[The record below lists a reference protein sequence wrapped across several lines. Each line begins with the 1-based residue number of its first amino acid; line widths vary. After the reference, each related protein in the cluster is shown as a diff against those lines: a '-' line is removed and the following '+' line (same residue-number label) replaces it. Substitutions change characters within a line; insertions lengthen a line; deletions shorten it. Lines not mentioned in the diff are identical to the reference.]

1 VAGRALIAV
10 GLGTALMVA
19 ACDPEAWRSAL
30 DTRRAD
36 PEFNAWAARVMRECH
51 PLTIGKEP
59 IESRFRQETVLNL
72 TSRLYAG
79 RINVQQYS
87 NSLNSF
93 YPGDNRAAIECIVA
107 RLPPTTP
114 EKGT

>member
-1 VAGRALIAV
+1 VAGRALTSV
-10 GLGTALMVA
+10 NLLMALAAA
-19 ACDPEAWRSAL
+19 ACAPDSWRP
-30 DTRRAD
+30 D
-36 PEFNAWAARVMRECH
+36 PEFSRWAGRVIQECH
-51 PLTIGKEP
+51 PLTIGKETLD
-59 IESRFRQETVLNL
+59 SRFRQETFLNL
-72 TSRLYAG
+72 TSRLYFG

-93 YPGDNRAAIECIVA
+93 YPGDNRAAIECIVS